1 MFVILICSMSIMA
14 QIQVDFKN
22 LPNTSKTTTA
32 APNMKSYD
40 PIYTHPNYVIGEA
53 LKNTGTISIASGI
66 PCLLAGTILL
76 AVGSHVPEVDFG
88 NGYLSDKEKLDKL
101 EAASKDAEAKGKMQ
115 LAGCILLPIG
125 ASLTIIGIPLYVH
138 GKRIMDLNF
147 NYTGNGVGVSMEF

>member
-32 APNMKSYD
+32 APNMNSYD

-53 LKNTGTISIASGI
+53 LKNTGTISIAAGI

-115 LAGCILLPIG
+115 LAGCILFPIG

>member
-53 LKNTGTISIASGI
+53 LKNTGTISIAAGI

-88 NGYLSDKEKLDKL
+88 NGYLSDKENLDKL
-101 EAASKDAEAKGKMQ
+101 EAASKNAEAKGKMQ
-115 LAGCILLPIG
+115 LAGCILLPVG
-125 ASLTIIGIPLYVH
+125 ASLTIVGIPLYAH
-138 GKRIMDLNF
+138 GKKIMNMNF
-147 NYTGNGVGVSMEF
+147 NYTGNGVGLAMEF